1 MATTHVKRDA
11 DDESEWW
18 RLLCWAQYKDFIIVL
33 GRDVERR
40 TSFEYLKQK
49 RHLLAVIGAAPRH
62 TWRSKEERSWNEN
75 RHNTHTIHGRTDG
88 SLKETKQN
96 RRGSGIGNG
105 RGLGGCCWMIN
116 ITAWA
121 FTLTR
126 LLARNGNTFRVVA
139 CYLYTHTQSQKSI
152 VNRRT
157 HVSGYH
163 SSPPTHRTIL
173 IRSSSSSAG
182 NTDLQHS
189 NKSWRFVG
197 HHITRSPTR
206 DRGSEIASEIAS
218 KRVR

>member
-1 MATTHVKRDA
+1 
-11 DDESEWW
+11 
-18 RLLCWAQYKDFIIVL
+18 
-33 GRDVERR
+33 
-40 TSFEYLKQK
+40 
-49 RHLLAVIGAAPRH
+49 
-62 TWRSKEERSWNEN
+62 
-75 RHNTHTIHGRTDG
+75 
-88 SLKETKQN
+88 
-96 RRGSGIGNG
+96 
-105 RGLGGCCWMIN
+105 MIN

-173 IRSSSSSAG
+173 IRSSSSSSAG

-206 DRGSEIASEIAS
+206 DRGREIASQRDSVKENQIGWAKERVQN
-218 KRVR
+218 KRKALTKLLLSLLIMFVL